1 MAVET
6 PLRGSCD
13 LGSRLKGS
21 PRAHDLPDPVEYRPF
36 EAPTFGCG
44 YKKRSL
50 THSRWS
56 QDIELASR
64 KHCDCGLGD
73 VEKTVFHHAN
83 RKPQVQ
89 SVLPYHQ
96 LIATK

>member
-1 MAVET
+1 MLTAMAVET

-21 PRAHDLPDPVEYRPF
+21 PRAHDLPDPVEHRPF

-50 THSRWS
+50 SKG
-56 QDIELASR
+56 QINVNQGKAILKMD
-64 KHCDCGLGD
+64 
-73 VEKTVFHHAN
+73 
-83 RKPQVQ
+83 
-89 SVLPYHQ
+89 
-96 LIATK
+96 